1 MVDED
6 IVSEGEVRAGRRYH
20 ARAALAPVPQPNQFV
35 MQK

>member
-6 IVSEGEVRAGRRYH
+6 IVGEGELRARRRYH
-20 ARAALAPVPQPNQFV
+20 ALAPTQPSPNQFV

>member
-6 IVSEGEVRAGRRYH
+6 IVSEGEVRAGRRDH
-20 ARAALAPVPQPNQFV
+20 ALAPVPQPNQFV